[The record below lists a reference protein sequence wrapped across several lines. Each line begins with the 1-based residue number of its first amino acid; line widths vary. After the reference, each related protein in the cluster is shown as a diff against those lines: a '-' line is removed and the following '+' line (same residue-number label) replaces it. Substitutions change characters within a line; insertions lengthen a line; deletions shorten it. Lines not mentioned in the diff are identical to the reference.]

1 MDLSVLESGSGGEY
15 LRYTVVD
22 PHWMVDDEACKIT
35 KMLFDPDSF
44 MTGFGK
50 LAKGTAPEWSWAAQA
65 GTTIPRPS
73 EDHKPAFLLMVY
85 VKKEHGAAQDG
96 WREWSSNQAS
106 ARAGIKKIWK
116 EIHEQQATNAGK
128 AAIIEITGYDMVSF
142 GPNSQPVPQFKLVG
156 WTDKP
161 SAAETAP
168 AAAPVSADVVALAD
182 NNF

>member
-22 PHWMVDDEACKIT
+22 PHWIVDDEACKIT
-35 KMLFDPDSF
+35 KMLFDPSTF
-44 MTGFGK
+44 QTGWGK
-50 LAKGTAPEWSWAAQA
+50 LAKGTAPEWAWSAQA

-85 VKKEHGAAQDG
+85 VTKKYGSSVDG

-106 ARAGIKKIWK
+106 ARKGITNIWK
-116 EIHEQQATNAGK
+116 EIHEQQATNSGK
-128 AAIIEITGYDMVSF
+128 VAIMEITGYDMVSF
-142 GPNSQPVPQFKLVG
+142 GPKPQPVPQFKLTG

-161 SAAETAP
+161 AAESAP
-168 AAAPVSADVVALAD
+168 AAAPPPPEDVAQFA
-182 NNF
+182 NNDF